1 MSYYP
6 MYNNPYYTP
15 YGQPQIQRVPPME
28 QQFNQNQQFYKQPT
42 GLQGKSVDSV
52 EVVKAMDIPLDRKYK
67 LFSID

>member
-52 EVVKAMDIPLDRKYK
+52 EVVKAMDIPLDRKY
-67 LFSID
+67 